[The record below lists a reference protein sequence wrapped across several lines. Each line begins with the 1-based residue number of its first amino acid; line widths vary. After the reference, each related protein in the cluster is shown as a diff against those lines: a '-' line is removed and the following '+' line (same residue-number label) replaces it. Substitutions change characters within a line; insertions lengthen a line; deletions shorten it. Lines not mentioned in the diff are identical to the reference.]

1 MVKARGWF
9 FSVSIELLAVTK
21 RCPALSFHTDKDGHD
36 IIGAG
41 PKFCQIKCRTRK
53 INYVAPKSL
62 PYSYLANESCQ
73 QHALQ
78 NKQNYIRMINEVT
91 DERDKP
97 AVCHVTNQIKHIPY
111 KNLKMHLNPTLL
123 RPEW

>member
-1 MVKARGWF
+1 MLKYLFSTENNGKSSRVF

-53 INYVAPKSL
+53 INYVVPKSL

-91 DERDKP
+91 DERDNLQ
-97 AVCHVTNQIKHIPY
+97 CVT
-111 KNLKMHLNPTLL
+111 
-123 RPEW
+123 